1 MRGSGVSAV
10 PTLSAIEDGC
20 DRKEVTLVLHPAI
33 RSAIKDFE
41 DSFYI
46 GVRCFLAGEGDGV
59 FFLPLQMGGYVRL
72 LFSKR
77 CSVGGYEILR
87 LDPIRGEDLARIKRE
102 KALENSNAQ
111 VKVSPSRQRRD
122 LTDF

>member
-1 MRGSGVSAV
+1 MPIGVSAV

-20 DRKEVTLVLHPAI
+20 DRKEVTLVVHPAI
-33 RSAIKDFE
+33 RNAIKDYE
-41 DSFYI
+41 DSFYV
-46 GVRCFLAGEGDGV
+46 GVRCFLAGESDGV

-87 LDPIRGEDLARIKRE
+87 LDPMRGEDLARIKRE
-102 KALENSNAQ
+102 KALNPML
-111 VKVSPSRQRRD
+111 K
-122 LTDF
+122 

>member
-1 MRGSGVSAV
+1 V

-20 DRKEVTLVLHPAI
+20 DRKEVSLVVHPAI
-33 RSAIKDFE
+33 RNAIKDYE
-41 DSFYI
+41 DSFYV

-59 FFLPLQMGGYVRL
+59 FFLPLRTGGYVRL

-77 CSVGGYEILR
+77 CSAGGYAILR
-87 LDPIRGEDLARIKRE
+87 LDPMRGEDLARIKRE
-102 KALENSNAQ
+102 IALGSDAQ
-111 VKVSPSRQRRD
+111 VKVSPSRQRPD

>member
-1 MRGSGVSAV
+1 V

-46 GVRCFLAGEGDGV
+46 GVRCFLTGDGDGV

-87 LDPIRGEDLARIKRE
+87 LDPMRGEDLARIKRE
-102 KALENSNAQ
+102 KALESNAQ
-111 VKVSPSRQRRD
+111 VKASPSRPPRSH
-122 LTDF
+122 

>member
-33 RSAIKDFE
+33 RRAIKDFE

-46 GVRCFLAGEGDGV
+46 GVRCFLPARVMASFSFPCERGAMSAYCFQSAAQPEDTRSLDLTQSV
-59 FFLPLQMGGYVRL
+59 VRTWRG
-72 LFSKR
+72 SSERKR
-77 CSVGGYEILR
+77 SSL
-87 LDPIRGEDLARIKRE
+87 
-102 KALENSNAQ
+102 NAQ
-111 VKVSPSRQRRD
+111 VKVSPSLQRRD

>member
-1 MRGSGVSAV
+1 M
-10 PTLSAIEDGC
+10 P
-20 DRKEVTLVLHPAI
+20 
-33 RSAIKDFE
+33 RSSETA
-41 DSFYI
+41 FYI

-87 LDPIRGEDLARIKRE
+87 LDQIRGEDLARIKRE
-102 KALENSNAQ
+102 EALEFRAHVN
-111 VKVSPSRQRRD
+111 VSPSRQRGDR
-122 LTDF
+122 